1 MVKKLVAFMR
11 DKKNEDIFYE
21 GFYHTILFAIV
32 YVLYSTYKTST
43 IGNSNYIF
51 LFFFV
56 LTSYGL
62 IKYFLSCKQKFA
74 PITKK
79 QYPLSI
85 KILAGYLIN
94 TGIWLAVTSM
104 MMFFYGKIE
113 ILNQQLLDKQITDHP
128 KMLVPQLFDTVI
140 SAPLMEEILYRGLL
154 LNAILFI
161 GLKLGVSKKYLFVV
175 FLVLSAL
182 IFGSIHASSNILT
195 FIGFSLIGLNL
206 GALYLISG
214 NLIVPITV
222 HFLNNLSASLNVS
235 NDLKRISIFICLL
248 LIICLIEYVCKE
260 DRNII
265 KKWAFSLIKKDKP

>member
-1 MVKKLVAFMR
+1 
-11 DKKNEDIFYE
+11 
-21 GFYHTILFAIV
+21 
-32 YVLYSTYKTST
+32 
-43 IGNSNYIF
+43 
-51 LFFFV
+51 
-56 LTSYGL
+56 
-62 IKYFLSCKQKFA
+62 
-74 PITKK
+74 
-79 QYPLSI
+79 
-85 KILAGYLIN
+85 
-94 TGIWLAVTSM
+94 
-104 MMFFYGKIE
+104 MFFYGKIE
-113 ILNQQLLDKQITDHP
+113 ILNQQLLDKKITDHP
-128 KMLVPQLFDTVI
+128 KMLVPQLFDTFI

-195 FIGFSLIGLNL
+195 FIGFSLVGLNL

-235 NDLKRISIFICLL
+235 NDVKRISIFICLL

-265 KKWAFSLIKKDKP
+265 KKWAFSSSKKGKS